1 MFLLELKYFKQ
12 HNQIMLSKN
21 YLKYIFIAPLT
32 LILLTA
38 CGPSESEKIRIAE
51 QACAIIMET
60 RKFESSKRIQILN
73 NAREEVGDYDYP
85 YPASDD
91 TLWFN
96 LSYGGRQACIDN
108 IVRPPPPPPK
118 TKAQIEAEIAAD
130 EARAKR
136 EEEERVAKEL
146 AEAEAKRMREQKT
159 TYLAENTTSTYL
171 YCPSLREKII
181 RAKIRPAVKDYELQ
195 ADGQLVQYIVEPEKI
210 LEPEKNLG
218 PYKIALVKIKKV
230 LGDKEKLEEYG
241 IENEFLTSTAYFDI
255 AMFEDVKDSC
265 YNGAF
270 TEYVGGESFCL
281 GEEETTTP
289 EQDIYNADVYYNAV
303 ESTAFGNPTLEWGLD
318 FILDRKTLLASTSST
333 YLGMKI
339 AKDYQYQCSV
349 VAKDVYEQKIKET
362 SDKVKVVADKLRAI
376 LEEKASEEV
385 QI

>member
-1 MFLLELKYFKQ
+1 M
-12 HNQIMLSKN
+12 IIKN

-38 CGPSESEKIRIAE
+38 CGPSQSEKIRIAE

-85 YPASDD
+85 YPSSDD

-96 LSYGGRQACIDN
+96 LSYGGKQACIDN

-118 TKAQIEAEIAAD
+118 TKAQIEAEIAEA
-130 EARAKR
+130 EAREKR
-136 EEEERVAKEL
+136 KEEERVAKEQ
-146 AEAEAKRMREQKT
+146 AEAEAKRKAEEKA

-171 YCPSLREKII
+171 YCPSLQEKII
-181 RAKIRPAVKDYELQ
+181 RAKIEPAEEVFEKQ
-195 ADGQLVQYIVEPEKI
+195 ADGEYGYTIVKPEKI

-218 PYKIALVKIKKV
+218 PVNIALVEIRKV

-241 IENEFLTSTAYFDI
+241 IENELLTSTVYFDI
-255 AMFEDVKDSC
+255 AMFEDVEDSC
-265 YNGAF
+265 YFGAF
-270 TEYVGGESFCL
+270 SESVGGESFCL
-281 GEEETTTP
+281 GEEKSAIP
-289 EQDIYNADVYYNAV
+289 YKDLYDADVYYNAA
-303 ESTAFGNPTLEWGLD
+303 ESSSYGNPILKWGSDD
-318 FILDRKTLLASTSST
+318 FSLDRKTLRASLWASHLGNDDSSSYT
-333 YLGMKI
+333 QSK
-339 AKDYQYQCSV
+339 QYQCSV

-362 SDKVKVVADKLRAI
+362 SDKVKVVADKLRAT
-376 LEEKASEEV
+376 LKEKASEEV

>member
-1 MFLLELKYFKQ
+1 M
-12 HNQIMLSKN
+12 IVKN
-21 YLKYIFIAPLT
+21 YLRYIFIGPLT

-38 CGPSESEKIRIAE
+38 CGPSQSEKIRIAE
-51 QACAIIMET
+51 QACAVIMET

-96 LSYGGRQACIDN
+96 LSYGGKQACIDN

-118 TKAQIEAEIAAD
+118 TKAQIEAEIAAA
-130 EARAKR
+130 EAREKR
-136 EEEERVAKEL
+136 EEEERVAKEQ
-146 AEAEAKRMREQKT
+146 AEAEAKRKAEEKA

-171 YCPSLREKII
+171 YCPSLEENII
-181 RAKIRPAVKDYELQ
+181 RAKIKPAVNKYEVQ
-195 ADGQLVQYIVEPEKI
+195 ADGQWGYTLVEPEKI

-218 PYKIALVKIKKV
+218 PYKIALVEIRKV
-230 LGDKEKLEEYG
+230 LGDKVKLEEHE

-255 AMFEDVKDSC
+255 EMFRDVEDSC

-281 GEEETTTP
+281 GEKESATP
-289 EQDIYNADVYYNAV
+289 EQDIYDADVYYNAAD
-303 ESTAFGNPTLEWGLD
+303 STSFGNPILKWGYAD
-318 FILDRKTLLASTSST
+318 FILDRKSLLATTSNS
-333 YLGMKI
+333 YLGRAIGKN
-339 AKDYQYQCSV
+339 YQYQCSV
-349 VAKDVYEQKIKET
+349 VAKDFYEQKIKET
-362 SDKVKVVADKLRAI
+362 SDKVKVEADKLRAI
-376 LEEKASEEV
+376 LEEKESEEI

>member
-1 MFLLELKYFKQ
+1 
-12 HNQIMLSKN
+12 MLSKN

-130 EARAKR
+130 EARTGNGRMLIEFLDK
-136 EEEERVAKEL
+136 EEL
-146 AEAEAKRMREQKT
+146 ALTEAKRMREQKT

-171 YCPSLREKII
+171 YCPSLEEKII

-230 LGDKEKLEEYG
+230 LGDKGKLEEYG

-318 FILDRKTLLASTSST
+318 FILDRKTLLASTSRT

-339 AKDYQYQCSV
+339 AKDNQYQCSV
-349 VAKDVYEQKIKET
+349 TTRDAYEKKIKEVA
-362 SDKVKVVADKLRAI
+362 DRVKVVADKLRAT